1 MCSKCYWIE
10 TAKAL
15 EEEEEDDEADENI
28 LDVVYEIVV
37 DFVKE
42 ALHRSGGL
50 NWGDWVNI
58 ASITTIAANRGFSSN
73 EVNNAIRNWE
83 ALGIMGANQDHT
95 KIRFEVPFCSKER
108 EGLLKLFMEEV
119 N

>member
-1 MCSKCYWIE
+1 M
-10 TAKAL
+10 
-15 EEEEEDDEADENI
+15 DENI

-58 ASITTIAANRGFSSN
+58 ASITTTAANRGFSSN
-73 EVNNAIRNWE
+73 EVNNAIRDWE
-83 ALGIMGANQDHT
+83 ALGIMGANQDRT
-95 KIRFEVPFCSKER
+95 KIRFKVPFCSKER
-108 EGLLKLFMEEV
+108 EGLLELFMEEV